1 MRRSKTSSIDDY
13 IPLIS
18 EDAREDWQPL
28 PTVSQPR
35 HARTV
40 SILSAI
46 LSILAISVS
55 FCLLGLSFMT
65 NMFPRTL
72 NGLTILTPYPNKDQA
87 DILLASKKSPKMWFS
102 GRIVNVNSNEPS
114 RVKTPGSHV
123 VISGTDSTFFHWVTN
138 LSPTASCYIEA
149 VVSNASALAA
159 GGKTSYVST
168 GNISA
173 LEVWNVTALPKS
185 GITWDTRPQ
194 RLNLLGTLNFTE
206 DYLRSYD
213 TGWQL
218 RDPTPS
224 GCWLEFET
232 VFSDPPLSID
242 LQELR

>member
-1 MRRSKTSSIDDY
+1 
-13 IPLIS
+13 
-18 EDAREDWQPL
+18 
-28 PTVSQPR
+28 
-35 HARTV
+35 
-40 SILSAI
+40 
-46 LSILAISVS
+46 
-55 FCLLGLSFMT
+55 
-65 NMFPRTL
+65 MFPRTL
-72 NGLTILTPYPNKDQA
+72 NGLTFLTPYPNKDQA

-218 RDPTPS
+218 RDPTPRFGCGGKKETNVEIACSADAVEDS